1 MYYIIHGWLNP
12 QMQNSIYRGLIVKLV
27 MDFLPVQVI
36 TFTLIFLKLHYTIS
50 DVESRKARF
59 IETKSSLVIARGWE
73 LGKWR
78 DVAQMVQTSSFKME

>member
-1 MYYIIHGWLNP
+1 
-12 QMQNSIYRGLIVKLV
+12 MQNSIYRGLIVKLV

-36 TFTLIFLKLHYTIS
+36 TFTLIFLKLYCTIS
-50 DVESRKARF
+50 DIESRKARF
-59 IETKSSLVIARGWE
+59 IETKSSLVVARGWE